1 VLFEW
6 KDVGRGGEDE
16 DEDEDDNE
24 DEDGNGKWKGLIMIT
39 AKIVGAGGYGG
50 VGITE
55 LLLSHPEVKIQTLVA
70 AAETGMRM
78 SELYPHLDGF
88 CDLVIHK
95 PDDPEAQQPADVVF
109 FSTPDGVGMAQSAA
123 ELKKGAKVIDYSGDF
138 RFNTPEEYA
147 EYARRIGKPTEH
159 KAPDL
164 LQQAVYGVPELRRK
178 QLNKGTTLVGNPGCF
193 AVGVEIGLAPAV
205 AHKLVDFGSIICDCK
220 SAVSGAG
227 KKPAPTFH
235 YPARYDNMNAYRL
248 SGHQHVVEVERE
260 LRLIAGQQINI
271 LFTTQVVPACRGI
284 LSCLYGDLSPGVTP
298 AGAIEAYRSFHQAN
312 RFVRIYDNKA
322 AIGTAHVRGSNYCNL
337 IVDVDERTN
346 KLRVISHIDNLM
358 KGQAGSALQNMNL
371 IFGFPENMGLDR
383 PGQYP

>member
-1 VLFEW
+1 
-6 KDVGRGGEDE
+6 
-16 DEDEDDNE
+16 
-24 DEDGNGKWKGLIMIT
+24 MIT
-39 AKIVGAGGYGG
+39 AKIIGAGGYGG

-55 LLLSHPEVKIQTLVA
+55 LLLGHPEVKIASLVA
-70 AAETGMRM
+70 AAETGMKM

-88 CDLVIHK
+88 IDLPILK
-95 PDDPEAQQPADVVF
+95 PDDPAAQEPADVVF
-109 FSTPDGVGMAQSAA
+109 FSTPDGVGMAGARA
-123 ELKKGAKVIDYSGDF
+123 ELAKGAKVIDFSGDF
-138 RFNTPEEYA
+138 RFQTVEEYA
-147 EYARRIGKPTEH
+147 EYARRLGKPTEH

-164 LQQAVYGVPELRRK
+164 IGQSVYGVPELRRA
-178 QLNKGTTLVGNPGCF
+178 QLTPSVKLVGNPGCF

-205 AHKLVDFGSIICDCK
+205 AHKLVEFDSIICDCK

-227 KKPAPTFH
+227 KKPNPSFH

-248 SGHQHVVEVERE
+248 TGHQHVVEVERE
-260 LRLIAGQQINI
+260 LRRLAGEPIHI

-284 LSCLYGDLSPGVTP
+284 LSCLYGELRPGLNREAVL
-298 AGAIEAYRSFHQAN
+298 EAYRAFHKDN
-312 RFVRIYDNKA
+312 CFVRIYGRDA

-371 IFGFPENMGLDR
+371 IFGFPEKMGLDR

>member
-1 VLFEW
+1 
-6 KDVGRGGEDE
+6 
-16 DEDEDDNE
+16 
-24 DEDGNGKWKGLIMIT
+24 MIT

-70 AAETGMRM
+70 AAETGMKM
-78 SELYPHLDGF
+78 SELYPHLAGF
-88 CDLVIHK
+88 CDLTIHK
-95 PDDPEAQQPADVVF
+95 PDDPEAQAPADVVF
-109 FSTPDGVGMAQSAA
+109 FSTPDGVGMVQAKT
-123 ELKKGAKVIDYSGDF
+123 ELARGSKVIDYSGDF
-138 RFNTPEEYA
+138 RFNTPDEYA
-147 EYARRIGKPTEH
+147 EYARRIGKPVEH
-159 KAPDL
+159 KSPDL
-164 LQQAVYGVPELRRK
+164 LGQAVYGVPELRRK
-178 QLNKGTTLVGNPGCF
+178 QVNPSVKLIGNPGCF

-205 AHKLVDFGSIICDCK
+205 AHKLVRLDSIICDCK

-227 KKPAPTFH
+227 KKPAPGFH

-260 LRLIAGQQINI
+260 LRLLAGQPVPI

-284 LSCLYGDLSPGVTP
+284 LSCLYGELAPGVT
-298 AGAIEAYRSFHQAN
+298 AASAMEAYQSFHAGN
-312 RFVRIYDNKA
+312 KFVRIYGSQAN
-322 AIGTAHVRGSNYCNL
+322 IGTANVRGSNYCNL
-337 IVDVDERTN
+337 IVDVDARTN

-371 IFGFPENMGLDR
+371 IFGFPEDMGLDR

>member
-1 VLFEW
+1 
-6 KDVGRGGEDE
+6 
-16 DEDEDDNE
+16 
-24 DEDGNGKWKGLIMIT
+24 MIK

-70 AAETGMRM
+70 AAETGMKM

-95 PDDPEAQQPADVVF
+95 PDDPQAQEPADVVF
-109 FSTPDGVGMAQSAA
+109 FSTPDGVGMQQARA
-123 ELKKGAKVIDYSGDF
+123 ELAKGAKVIDYSGDF
-138 RFNTPEEYA
+138 RFSTPEEYA
-147 EYARRIGKPTEH
+147 EYAGRIGKPTEH

-164 LQQAVYGVPELRRK
+164 LKESVYGVPELRRGQIGK
-178 QLNKGTTLVGNPGCF
+178 QTRLVGNPGCF

-205 AHKLVDFGSIICDCK
+205 KHRLVDLASIICDCK

-227 KKPAPTFH
+227 KKPAATFH
-235 YPARYDNMNAYRL
+235 FPARYDNMNAYRL

-260 LRLIAGQQINI
+260 LRLLAGCPVPI

-284 LSCLYGDLSPGVTP
+284 LSCLYGTLSPGMTYEKVL
-298 AGAIEAYRSFHQAN
+298 EAYRSFHAGN
-312 RFVRIYDNKA
+312 RFVRVYDNKA
-322 AIGTAHVRGSNYCNL
+322 NLGTANVRGSNYCNL
-337 IVDVDERTN
+337 VVDVDARTN